1 MKRWLYRHT
10 LRKTLF
16 CTAHIYINYH
26 DVWLIDLTSLRS
38 PFVLLSIFNASFF
51 FSPVG
56 TFCPIPVILHPFFS
70 SPIIHPLCDFLK
82 FNSLRILYSCQCS
95 RLSSDL
101 HMLFYFSALYHRL
114 SQTSHEHFVLLPKVF
129 WSRNLRF
136 PRRWLTGALN
146 PDM

>member
-1 MKRWLYRHT
+1 MTIQAHVEKDSLLHSPHLHKLSWCLTHWFNLSSFT
-10 LRKTLF
+10 F
-16 CTAHIYINYH
+16 C
-26 DVWLIDLTSLRS
+26 
-38 PFVLLSIFNASFF
+38 FVVYFQCIIFF
-51 FSPVG
+51 FPVG